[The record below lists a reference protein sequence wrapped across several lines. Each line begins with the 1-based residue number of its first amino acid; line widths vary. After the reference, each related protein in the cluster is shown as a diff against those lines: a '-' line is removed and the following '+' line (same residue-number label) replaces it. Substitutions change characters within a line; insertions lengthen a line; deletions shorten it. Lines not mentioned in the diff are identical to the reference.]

1 MSGQLGQDSCHD
13 ADGDV
18 TPDQAA
24 AGYLGTLRL
33 DKPYPPRS
41 KALFHLYR

>member
-1 MSGQLGQDSCHD
+1 LPAWWWSCHD

-24 AGYLGTLRL
+24 AGYLATLR
-33 DKPYPPRS
+33 
-41 KALFHLYR
+41 